1 MKQRTLFTVLI
12 SFALISCISIDAAIA
27 QKKSKKDKKKNKVE
41 VVPAAPVVPTPPTP
55 ALTNQQDSVSYC
67 LGVSIAQNIS
77 SQGLSDVDA
86 EKFALGLEDFLKGN
100 GTLITPEDANK
111 MLNEYFVAIKNEKN
125 KENIEKGKIF
135 LTENTKKEGVVT
147 LPSGLQYKILKE
159 GTGAKPTLEDQVST
173 HYHGTL
179 IDGTVFDSSLE
190 RGEPATFPISGVI
203 KGWTE
208 ALQLMPVGSKWE
220 LYIPSGLAYG
230 EKGAGGAIGPHAT
243 LIFQVE
249 LLSIVGK

>member
-1 MKQRTLFTVLI
+1 MIQRKLFMLFI
-12 SFALISCISIDAAIA
+12 SFALISCFSIDAANA
-27 QKKSKKDKKKNKVE
+27 QKSKKKRKSKVE
-41 VVPAAPVVPTPPTP
+41 AVPAPPVAPTPPAP
-55 ALTNQQDSVSYC
+55 VLTNKLDSISYS

-77 SQGLSDVDA
+77 SQGLSEVNADN
-86 EKFALGLEDFLKGN
+86 FALGVDDFLKGN
-100 GTLITPEDANK
+100 VTKITPENANK

-135 LTENTKKEGVVT
+135 LTENTNKEGVVT
-147 LPSGLQYKILKE
+147 LPSGLQYKILKA
-159 GTGAKPTLEDQVST
+159 GTGAVPTLEDQVST

-179 IDGTVFDSSLE
+179 VDGTVFDSSIE

-208 ALQLMPVGSKWE
+208 ALQLMAVGSKWE
-220 LYIPSGLAYG
+220 LYIPSNLAYG
-230 EKGAGGAIGPHAT
+230 EKGAGGLIGPHAT

-249 LLSIVGK
+249 LLSIVVK